1 MKHTTKYDDIINL
14 PHHVSSIHP
23 QMPIADRAAQFSPF
37 AALTGHDAAIKETAR
52 LTNRRVELDENSKSI
67 LNEKFQMIVE
77 NLQNQPAVTI
87 TYFLPDDK
95 KEGGSYISVAGSVKK
110 IDEYKRR
117 IILADG
123 TKIPIDEVFDIDGE
137 LFRNIDL

>member
-1 MKHTTKYDDIINL
+1 
-14 PHHVSSIHP
+14 
-23 QMPIADRAAQFSPF
+23 
-37 AALTGHDAAIKETAR
+37 
-52 LTNRRVELDENSKSI
+52 VELDENSKSI

-117 IILADG
+117 IIMADG
-123 TKIPIDEVFDIDGE
+123 SIIPIDEVFDIDGE